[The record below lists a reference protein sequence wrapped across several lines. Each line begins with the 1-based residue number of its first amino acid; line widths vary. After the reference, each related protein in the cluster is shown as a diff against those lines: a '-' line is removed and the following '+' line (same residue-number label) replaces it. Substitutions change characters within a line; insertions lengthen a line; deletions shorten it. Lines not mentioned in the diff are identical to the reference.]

1 MFSSESHSDDESE
14 DRTPLSKKAKD
25 VQSQGVTLP
34 KENPIINISDSS
46 KSKKRSAEDHE
57 PSSFKKQKVT
67 WKGETA
73 PKPVDSDDIDEIIEE
88 IDLQASDDVRFPR
101 SQDVRL

>member
-25 VQSQGVTLP
+25 AQSQGATLP
-34 KENPIINISDSS
+34 KEQPIIDVSDSS
-46 KSKKRSAEDHE
+46 KSKKRSTEDHE
-57 PSSFKKQKVT
+57 PSSSKKQKVPR
-67 WKGETA
+67 KGETS
-73 PKPVDSDDIDEIIEE
+73 PKPVDSDDIDDIIEE
-88 IDLQASDDVRFPR
+88 IDLQESDDVRFPR